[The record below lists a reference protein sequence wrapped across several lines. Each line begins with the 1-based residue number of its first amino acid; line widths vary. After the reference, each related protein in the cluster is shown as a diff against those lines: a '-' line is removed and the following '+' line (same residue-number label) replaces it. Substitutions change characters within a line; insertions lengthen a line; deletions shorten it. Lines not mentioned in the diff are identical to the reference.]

1 MTSPFLGGPE
11 TPPSPPVTLC
21 HLFEVPPLPPC
32 HLFTVIIIGQPTAPL
47 VIIICHRHKTPPMS
61 LVSSKKVDILYG
73 QPLNILVNYFLAKW
87 FTFYFVI
94 IGIKT
99 LNCLPIPIYFC
110 SLMTSPFSDTPP
122 PPCHLLVTFLEVP
135 PLPPFLWRHLWT
147 APNCVV
153 KVQKT
158 NGSLET
164 SRGGP

>member
-11 TPPSPPVTLC
+11 NPPPPMSPSVTFSRYPPSPLSPLHCHHHRTTHRPLGHHHLSPPQDTSHVTC
-21 HLFEVPPLPPC
+21 F
-32 HLFTVIIIGQPTAPL
+32 F
-47 VIIICHRHKTPPMS
+47 
-61 LVSSKKVDILYG
+61 KKVDILYG

-147 APNCVV
+147 APNECNV
-153 KVQKT
+153 
-158 NGSLET
+158 
-164 SRGGP
+164 RI